1 MGTQWAYHA
10 MYNQTNNQGNKTIK
24 NQIIDK
30 GHRYIIDR
38 SNLTSHTY
46 IYISILGDAS
56 HFKDRCSTPIYA
68 NDSWDIQYPL
78 TIAGMH
84 IQVVMTI

>member
-46 IYISILGDAS
+46 IYIYTWGCISLQGPV
-56 HFKDRCSTPIYA
+56 FYT
-68 NDSWDIQYPL
+68 
-78 TIAGMH
+78 H
-84 IQVVMTI
+84 IRQ